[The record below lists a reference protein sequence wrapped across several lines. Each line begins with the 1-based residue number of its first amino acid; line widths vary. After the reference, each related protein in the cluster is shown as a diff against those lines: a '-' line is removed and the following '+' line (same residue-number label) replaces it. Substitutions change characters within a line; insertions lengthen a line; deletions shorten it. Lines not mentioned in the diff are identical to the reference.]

1 MDIQQRGPKE
11 RRENEGKRGEQPKD
25 EEAVGEGEGE
35 EKTLVPGVLSQEGE
49 SEQELLLPP
58 PPGQTTTVV
67 TRRGS
72 GARGKLFLAL
82 LTFFSALG
90 GFLFGYDTG
99 VVSGA
104 MIEVRRT
111 FSLDSTWVELLVSA
125 TIAAAAL
132 SALLAGPLC
141 ELIGRKP
148 VLLAASVVFTVG
160 AVVIAASQAAWEFLV
175 GRVVVGLGIGMAA
188 MAVPMYIA
196 ELAPAHM
203 RGKLV
208 TVNNAFV
215 TGGQC
220 VAALIDGVFS
230 LLPWNIGW
238 RWAGVECGDVQLQLC
253 IAFTRM
259 HCMYVL

>member
-1 MDIQQRGPKE
+1 MDRGPKE
-11 RRENEGKRGEQPKD
+11 RREEEGKQWKN
-25 EEAVGEGEGE
+25 EEAEAEWEGE
-35 EKTLVPGVLSQEGE
+35 EKTLVAGVLSQGDD

-58 PPGQTTTVV
+58 TPDQTTVV
-67 TRRGS
+67 TRSGS
-72 GARGKLFLAL
+72 TGKLFLIV

-111 FSLDSTWVELLVSA
+111 FSLDSTWVEILVSV

-132 SALLAGPLC
+132 ASFLAGPLC
-141 ELIGRKP
+141 ELVGRKP
-148 VLLAASVVFTVG
+148 VLLFASVVFTIG
-160 AVVIAASQAAWEFLV
+160 AVVIAVAQEAWEFLI
-175 GRVVVGLGIGMAA
+175 GRIIVGLGIGMAA

-196 ELAPAHM
+196 ELAPART

-208 TVNNAFV
+208 MVNNIFI

-220 VAALIDGVFS
+220 IAALVDGIFS
-230 LLPWNIGW
+230 FLPWNIGW
-238 RWAGVECGDVQLQLC
+238 RLVA
-253 IAFTRM
+253 ITAN
-259 HCMYVL
+259 